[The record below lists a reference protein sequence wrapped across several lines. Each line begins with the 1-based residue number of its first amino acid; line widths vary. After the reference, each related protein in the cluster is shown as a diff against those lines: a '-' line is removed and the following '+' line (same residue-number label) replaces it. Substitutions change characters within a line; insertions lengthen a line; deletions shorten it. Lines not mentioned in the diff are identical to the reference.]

1 MRHVELVLL
10 IPAFLFAESSVEKY
24 IVKGDSLFWALE
36 YDKALE
42 VYREGLSID
51 STNYE
56 LLWRVSRCL
65 CNIGDVAAK
74 EEREKI
80 YEEALTYAKKAVD
93 VNPQGDW
100 GWTWLAASYG
110 DLALFRGGKGK
121 VKLAMKI
128 KDAVLK
134 ALKLNPDNHLA
145 NYIWG
150 SYNFEAA
157 TLNWALRKFAKMLF
171 GEVPEGT
178 LEDAEKYMKKAVSLK
193 PDRIQ
198 YRLEL
203 AKLYKK
209 MGRKEEAIKELEIT
223 LSLKP
228 QYKEDF
234 DLLKEARGLLKK
246 LKK

>member
-1 MRHVELVLL
+1 MKRVAMVLL
-10 IPAFLFAESSVEKY
+10 IPAFLFAESTIEKY
-24 IVKGDSLFWALE
+24 VMRGDSLFWAME

-42 VYREGLSID
+42 VYKEGLSVD

-65 CNIGDVAAK
+65 CNIGDVVPK
-74 EEREKI
+74 EKREKI
-80 YEEALTYAKKAVD
+80 YEDALTYAEKAVE

-110 DLALFRGGKGK
+110 NLALFRGGKGK
-121 VKLAMKI
+121 VRLAMKI

-150 SYNFEAA
+150 SYNFEAT

-171 GEVPEGT
+171 GEVP
-178 LEDAEKYMKKAVSLK
+178 
-193 PDRIQ
+193 DRIQ

-209 MGRKEEAIKELEIT
+209 MGKKEEAIRELEIT
-223 LSLKP
+223 LNLRP
-228 QYKEDF
+228 QYKEDYV
-234 DLLKEARGLLKK
+234 LLKEAEELLRK